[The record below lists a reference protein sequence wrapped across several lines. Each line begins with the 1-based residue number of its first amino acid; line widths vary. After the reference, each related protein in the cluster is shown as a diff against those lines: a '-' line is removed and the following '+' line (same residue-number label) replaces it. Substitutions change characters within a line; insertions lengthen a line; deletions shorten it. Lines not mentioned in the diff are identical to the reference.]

1 MSVFASAG
9 QKSKH
14 KIQRVKGVLEHLS
27 LYVGLAIYTALG
39 AKVGVNEDILRH
51 FNNTKGLEIGLLF
64 PRPVTELWT
73 MDDESGWFIYI
84 NYTSRINF

>member
-14 KIQRVKGVLEHLS
+14 KIERVKGVLEHLS

-39 AKVGVNEDILRH
+39 AKVCRSISILMV
-51 FNNTKGLEIGLLF
+51 EI
-64 PRPVTELWT
+64 
-73 MDDESGWFIYI
+73 
-84 NYTSRINF
+84 

>member
-14 KIQRVKGVLEHLS
+14 KIERVKGVLEHLS

-39 AKVGVNEDILRH
+39 AKVGILGH
-51 FNNTKGLEIGLLF
+51 FNNKEISHCNQG
-64 PRPVTELWT
+64 
-73 MDDESGWFIYI
+73 MDIDS
-84 NYTSRINF
+84 SLS

>member
-14 KIQRVKGVLEHLS
+14 KIERVKGVLEHLS

-39 AKVGVNEDILRH
+39 AKVGKSIVCSIKNQSTCCFADAFL
-51 FNNTKGLEIGLLF
+51 NL
-64 PRPVTELWT
+64 
-73 MDDESGWFIYI
+73 
-84 NYTSRINF
+84 

>member
-1 MSVFASAG
+1 MSVFASAS

-39 AKVGVNEDILRH
+39 AKVGQS
-51 FNNTKGLEIGLLF
+51 
-64 PRPVTELWT
+64 
-73 MDDESGWFIYI
+73 M
-84 NYTSRINF
+84 

>member
-1 MSVFASAG
+1 MSVFASAS

-39 AKVGVNEDILRH
+39 AKVGLKLLLLKLENILYPYVRLI
-51 FNNTKGLEIGLLF
+51 KL
-64 PRPVTELWT
+64 
-73 MDDESGWFIYI
+73 
-84 NYTSRINF
+84 

>member
-14 KIQRVKGVLEHLS
+14 KIERVKGVLEHLS

-39 AKVGVNEDILRH
+39 AKVGIVGH
-51 FNNTKGLEIGLLF
+51 FNNKEGKEFPTVTRVWILTLL
-64 PRPVTELWT
+64 
-73 MDDESGWFIYI
+73 
-84 NYTSRINF
+84 

>member
-1 MSVFASAG
+1 MSVFASAS

-39 AKVGVNEDILRH
+39 AKVGL
-51 FNNTKGLEIGLLF
+51 KLLLLKLENI
-64 PRPVTELWT
+64 
-73 MDDESGWFIYI
+73 
-84 NYTSRINF
+84 